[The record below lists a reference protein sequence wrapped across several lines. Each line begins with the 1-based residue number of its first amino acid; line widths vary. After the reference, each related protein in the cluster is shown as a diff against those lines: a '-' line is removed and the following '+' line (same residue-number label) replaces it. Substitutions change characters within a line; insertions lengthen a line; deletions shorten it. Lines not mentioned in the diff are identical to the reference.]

1 MATRLAGGQSLLD
14 RLPGREALLE
24 QDVRFRPRWWT
35 ARVPASGW
43 LDELPEDPD
52 GREYR
57 RISRGGVLAA
67 ADGSDDWEAWALLA
81 AGVWSA
87 GDRALVA
94 SRGARALGGTDPS
107 ALLSRLRLAAKHLG
121 TGRGAVDA
129 YRAMLR
135 GGSANVKHLGPTL
148 ATTFLYVAD
157 FGARGTVRGGDALIL
172 DRFVVRALN
181 DLHGWSVP
189 EDGPWTADLYARWLD
204 VAAEQ
209 AWLAAIE
216 LGRTVRGDEVQH
228 AYFEHGKSL
237 T

>member
-35 ARVPASGW
+35 TRVPASGW
-43 LDELPEDPD
+43 LDDLPEDPPGGD
-52 GREYR
+52 YR
-57 RISRGGVLAA
+57 RISRGRVLDA
-67 ADGSDDWEAWALLA
+67 ADGSDDWEARTLLA

-94 SRGARALGGTDPS
+94 SRGARALGGTEPS
-107 ALLSRLRLAAKHLG
+107 ELLSRLRLAAKHLG

-129 YRAMLR
+129 YRSMLR
-135 GGSANVKHLGPTL
+135 GGSAHVKHLGPTL
-148 ATTFLYVAD
+148 ISTYLYAAD
-157 FGARGTVRGGDALIL
+157 FGNRGGVRGGDALVL

-181 DLHGWSVP
+181 DHHGWSVP
-189 EDGPWTADLYARWLD
+189 EDGPWSADLYARWLD
-204 VAAEQ
+204 VATEQ

-216 LGRTVRGDEVQH
+216 LGRTVRGDEMEF
-228 AYFEHGKSL
+228 AYAAHGKSL
-237 T
+237 G